1 MDIEKFYKN
10 KNKYEALEL
19 KALKDG
25 KNAKCLFCKKPVGM
39 KFTVGATT
47 LFAECGAYGST
58 KGCDYK
64 LEIDKEEY
72 GQIDDAMLSKKNE
85 IATLEENIVV
95 LKFNHLFKF
104 QNTAQ
109 TTGEFEMLKSR
120 LETIKLEYA
129 ALLQQKKRPNDKL
142 ISDSKTELQRV
153 INDMKNITKV
163 SEIIEIQ
170 NTTIQRLASVISEES
185 YKHKEVISSND
196 GLNHRLLTQTDTILS
211 NEIKV

>member
-1 MDIEKFYKN
+1 
-10 KNKYEALEL
+10 
-19 KALKDG
+19 
-25 KNAKCLFCKKPVGM
+25 
-39 KFTVGATT
+39 
-47 LFAECGAYGST
+47 
-58 KGCDYK
+58 
-64 LEIDKEEY
+64 
-72 GQIDDAMLSKKNE
+72 
-85 IATLEENIVV
+85 
-95 LKFNHLFKF
+95 
-104 QNTAQ
+104 
-109 TTGEFEMLKSR
+109 MLKSR